1 MPHLVE
7 MHHKYSKAGL
17 AVISVAIEDQED
29 KDAKNAALKVLKSK
43 GATYTNLLLDEP
55 VEIWQNK
62 LRFASTPS
70 IYVFN
75 RQGKWTQFKSDAEP
89 IDHDAVEK
97 LVVALLR
104 EK

>member
-7 MHHKYSKAGL
+7 MHKKYGKDGL

-29 KDAKNAALKVLKSK
+29 PEAKNAALKVLKAK
-43 GATYTNLLLDEP
+43 GATYTNLLLDES
-55 VEIWQNK
+55 VKVWQDK
-62 LRFASTPS
+62 LRFASTPC

-89 IDHDAVEK
+89 IDHEAVEK
-97 LVVALLR
+97 LVVQLLR